1 VTGQAGQASQ
11 AARAVAVNLLG
22 LVEHPELGDTPY
34 RVSGDGRPYVPAG
47 DGGIVLGLRL
57 GDSSFG
63 RDADHAAPGACL
75 VHPDPA
81 ARHALT
87 IYSCIGNQVTVRTG
101 QAAGARGVVIG
112 KRGELGRVVV
122 SFDQQDLERMRPAD
136 QIAVRTCGQGWRP
149 PGFPA
154 GVTLLNTDP
163 AALRSLPIT
172 SDGMRVTAGVR
183 AVVPSKLA
191 GNGIGRPAVGWD
203 LDLQL
208 GGPAAVGRDGPGATG
223 ARADPS
229 AAADEDVLLGDL
241 VAVCDLDARFNLGYR
256 RGWLTVGVI
265 VHGASPLPGH
275 GPGITPILTGPAE
288 VLQAAPDRAGHVGLT
303 ESVVRLLTVA
313 EFLRQRRPTAACRK
327 QV

>member
-1 VTGQAGQASQ
+1 MTGQATRNV
-11 AARAVAVNLLG
+11 RAVTVNLLG

-34 RVSGDGRPYVPAG
+34 RVSADGRPYVPAG

-57 GDSSFG
+57 GESTSG

-87 IYSCIGNQVTVRTG
+87 IYSCIGNQATVRTG
-101 QAAGARGVVIG
+101 QAAGARGIVIG

-122 SFDQQDLERMRPAD
+122 SFDQHDLARMRPSD
-136 QIAVRTCGQGWRP
+136 QVAVRTCGQGWRP
-149 PGFPA
+149 PGFPSE
-154 GVTLLNTDP
+154 VTLLNTDP
-163 AALRSLPIT
+163 AALRQLPVNV
-172 SDGMRVTAGVR
+172 SGDGASVTVGVR
-183 AVVPSKLA
+183 AVVPSRLA

-208 GGPAAVGRDGPGATG
+208 G
-223 ARADPS
+223 
-229 AAADEDVLLGDL
+229 ADEDVLLGDL
-241 VAVCDLDARFNLGYR
+241 VAVADLDARFNLGYR

-288 VLQAAPDRAGHVGLT
+288 VLRSAADPAGHVGLT
-303 ESVVRLLTVA
+303 EAVVRLLTVA
-313 EFLRQRRPTAACRK
+313 ELQLRRRATAACRK

>member
-1 VTGQAGQASQ
+1 MTGQATRDV
-11 AARAVAVNLLG
+11 RAVPVRLLG
-22 LVEHPELGDTPY
+22 PVDHPELGAAPY
-34 RVSGDGRPYVPAG
+34 RVSADGRPYVPAG

-57 GDSSFG
+57 GESTSG

-87 IYSCIGNQVTVRTG
+87 IYSCIGNQATVRTG

-122 SFDQQDLERMRPAD
+122 SFDQHDLARMRPSD
-136 QIAVRTCGQGWRP
+136 QVAVRTCGQGWRP
-149 PGFPA
+149 PGFPSE
-154 GVTLLNTDP
+154 VTLLNTDP
-163 AALRSLPIT
+163 AALRQLPVNV
-172 SDGMRVTAGVR
+172 SGDGASVTAGVR

-208 GGPAAVGRDGPGATG
+208 G
-223 ARADPS
+223 
-229 AAADEDVLLGDL
+229 ADEDVLLGDL
-241 VAVCDLDARFNLGYR
+241 VAVADLDARFNLGYR

-275 GPGITPILTGPAE
+275 GPGVTPILTGPAE
-288 VLQAAPDRAGHVGLT
+288 ALRAAPDRAGHAGLT
-303 ESVVRLLTVA
+303 EAVVRLLTVA
-313 EFLRQRRPTAACRK
+313 ELHRHRRATAAYRK